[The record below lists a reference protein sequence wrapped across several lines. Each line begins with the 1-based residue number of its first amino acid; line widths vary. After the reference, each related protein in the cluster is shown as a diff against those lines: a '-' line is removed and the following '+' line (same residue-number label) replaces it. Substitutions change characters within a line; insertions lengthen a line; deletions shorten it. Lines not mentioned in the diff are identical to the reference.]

1 MKSAFQTLVLLCT
14 LAVISLSPAAAQNL
28 TDQISA
34 ATKVAVTSGAPEA
47 EAKAIAET
55 LGNAFGPQ
63 GDNQALLNAVAQLVG
78 ANPEQET
85 AVAEAAKVFAKD
97 QAAQIDQVARAA
109 AEAASG
115 DGGGSGGGDGGGTP
129 PLPTGFGGG
138 GGSASSSDSN

>member
-1 MKSAFQTLVLLCT
+1 MKTAVQKLALF
-14 LAVISLSPAAAQNL
+14 LAVAAISLSPAAAQNL

-34 ATKVAVTSGAPEA
+34 AAKVAVASGAPEDD
-47 EAKAIAET
+47 AKAIAES

-63 GDNQALLNAVAQLVG
+63 GDFQALLNAVAQLVG
-78 ANPEQET
+78 AKPDQET

-97 QAAQIDQVARAA
+97 QADQIDQVARAA

-115 DGGGSGGGDGGGTP
+115 GGGGGGGGDGGTP

-138 GGSASSSDSN
+138 GGSASSSSDSN

>member
-115 DGGGSGGGDGGGTP
+115 DGGGGDGGGTP

>member
-1 MKSAFQTLVLLCT
+1 MKTALQKLSLF
-14 LAVISLSPAAAQNL
+14 LAVAAISLSPAAAQNL

-34 ATKVAVTSGAPEA
+34 AAKVAVTSGAPEA
-47 EAKAIAET
+47 DAKAIAES

-63 GDNQALLNAVAQLVG
+63 GDVQALLNAVAQLVG
-78 ANPEQET
+78 ANPDQET

-97 QAAQIDQVARAA
+97 QADQIDQVARAA

-115 DGGGSGGGDGGGTP
+115 GGGGGGGGDGGTP

-138 GGSASSSDSN
+138 GGSASSSSDSN